1 VARYTDSS
9 CKLCRREGAKLFLK
23 GTRCVGKCPFD
34 KRSYSPGQHGQR
46 QRRRKLSNYGVQLRE
61 KQKVKRIYGILER
74 QFRLYF
80 ERAAKSKGVTGEML
94 LQLLE
99 RRLDNVV
106 FRLRFG
112 LSRQQAR
119 QVVQHGLVQVNGK
132 KVDVPS
138 FDVKKGDVIKIR
150 AKEKTVKHI
159 KEGIELAKDRA
170 VPKWLKADDENL
182 QGVALDLPQRDDVGF
197 PITEQLIVELYS
209 K

>member
-1 VARYTDSS
+1 MARYRKSS

-23 GTRCVGKCPFD
+23 GVRCVAKCAFD

-46 QRRRKLSNYGVQLRE
+46 QRRQKLSNYGLQLRE
-61 KQKVKRIYGILER
+61 KQKVKRIYGVLEK

-80 ERAAKSKGVTGEML
+80 EKASMSKGVTGEML

-112 LSRQQAR
+112 TSRQEAR
-119 QVVQHGLVQVNGK
+119 QVVRHGFVQVNGK
-132 KVDVPS
+132 RIDIPS
-138 FDVKKGDVIKIR
+138 FSVKEGDKIVIK
-150 AKEKTVKHI
+150 AKEKMTKKI
-159 KEGIELAKDRA
+159 KDGIELVKDRS
-170 VPKWLKADDENL
+170 VPKWLKADDVNL
-182 QGVALDLPQRDDVGF
+182 NGEILILPERDDIGF
-197 PITEQLIVELYS
+197 PVKEQFIVELYS